1 MVDDMAAVRRSPW
14 LAPLRQ
20 ALGGSGSVLVL
31 VEGCA
36 GLGKSRALHG
46 LSCLPEAAEARRT
59 LWRCG
64 AAQERPETA
73 PGPTLLLV
81 DDAHRATP
89 QEREWL
95 RGLLERPWEGLA
107 AVVAYRPEELGTGGL
122 PLGAP
127 AVSYPPGLAVFRHRL
142 RAWSVDRVRR
152 AASEVLGERATQE
165 AVARLYACSG
175 GVPQVVADLLGTLRA
190 GSGSRCTAAD
200 VDAAGVPVRLAE
212 LVLSRTEALAAG
224 ARTVVWAAAVLGEP
238 AGRDELLSVAG
249 MDPERGRAALLAALA
264 GAALSEVSRGPLGRY
279 GFSVPLAATAVRER
293 VPGPVREEL
302 HGRAARVLAR
312 RRPVPWA
319 EVARHRG
326 AAGRRKGWLKAVE
339 KAALAA
345 VDEGR
350 HQEAIGLLERTL
362 AVREVP
368 ARYRARLAPLLARSA
383 VVGLRSD
390 QTVEVLTQA
399 VRDPGLPVDVRGQL
413 RLDLGLMLANQV
425 GDLAAGMRELE
436 AAVDEL
442 GEVRPVLTSRA
453 MVALAMPE
461 WPTGTLAGHREWLR
475 RAAGLARTGDSEVA
489 RAAVAANHASL
500 AVACGDPQA
509 RELVAA
515 LPVDGPRAGC
525 REHAARGLCN
535 AADAALWRGSYQW
548 GEELLATGLD
558 LSARIGASYTEQT
571 AQGTRLLLDWWA
583 GRWTGLGER
592 CERFVADTADMPV
605 VAADAHLVRG
615 MLAFTQGDWTQAVH
629 WLTALGAPAPECTRM
644 PLAAAT
650 AGALIRLALVRDDLA
665 TAAEQAR
672 AAWTAV
678 ADKGI
683 WAWAAELAPW
693 AVEAVARAGDA
704 AAARRMTT
712 EFVQGLAGQD
722 APSARAAV
730 AWSRAA
736 LEECEG
742 RHREAAGSYRE
753 AAAAYRELSRPYARA
768 LTTEG
773 AARCSLAHG
782 AEHSG
787 APDEAAARGSAD
799 GAAGDDDGRA
809 RAVASLR
816 RCVERYTELGAVYD
830 AARARTLLRSHQ
842 PPEVRRPGRPAFD
855 DRLSPRE
862 REVAELA
869 ARGLMNREI
878 AVVLHLSPR
887 TVEQHVARAI
897 RKTGALSRR
906 DLLRTA
912 P

>member
-14 LAPLRQ
+14 LAPLRL

-31 VEGCA
+31 VEGSA

-46 LSCLPEAAEARRT
+46 LSGLPEAAEARRT
-59 LWRCG
+59 RWRCG
-64 AAQERPETA
+64 AAQERPETGD
-73 PGPTLLLV
+73 GPALLLV

-89 QEREWL
+89 QERQWL
-95 RGLLERPWEGLA
+95 REVVERPREGLA
-107 AVVAYRPEELGTGGL
+107 AVVAYRPEELGTAGL

-142 RAWSVDRVRR
+142 RPWGEDRVRR
-152 AASEVLGERATQE
+152 AASEVLGERATHE
-165 AVARLYACSG
+165 AVARLHACSG
-175 GVPQVVADLLGTLRA
+175 GVPQVVTDLLGALGGA
-190 GSGSRCTAAD
+190 GAGRRCTAAD

-212 LVLSRTEALAAG
+212 LVLSRTDALTAADRG
-224 ARTVVWAAAVLGEP
+224 VVWAAAVLGEP
-238 AGRDELLSVAG
+238 VGRDELLSVAG
-249 MDPERGRAALLAALA
+249 LDGARGRTALLAALA
-264 GAALSEVSRGPLGRY
+264 GAALSEVSQGRY

-302 HGRAARVLAR
+302 HGRAARVLVR

-326 AAGRRKGWLKAVE
+326 AAGRRKSWLKAVE

-345 VDEGR
+345 VAEGR
-350 HQEAIGLLERTL
+350 HQEAIHLLERTL
-362 AVREVP
+362 AVPEVP

-383 VVGLRSD
+383 VIGLRSD

-436 AAVDEL
+436 AAVEEL
-442 GEVRPVLTSRA
+442 GEVRPTLTSRA

-475 RAAGLARTGDSEVA
+475 RAAGLARAGDSEVA

-515 LPVDGPRAGC
+515 LPVDGPPAGC

-548 GEELLATGLD
+548 SEELLTAGLD

-583 GRWTGLGER
+583 GRWDGLGER
-592 CERFVADTADMPV
+592 CERFVAETAGMPV

-615 MLAFTQGDWTQAVH
+615 MLAFVQGDWAQAVH
-629 WLTALGAPAPECTRM
+629 WLTAQGAPAPECTRM

-650 AGALIRLALVRDDLA
+650 AGALIRLALLRDDPRA
-665 TAAEQAR
+665 AAEQAR

-678 ADKGI
+678 AEKGI

-704 AAARRMTT
+704 SAARRMTG
-712 EFVQGLAGQD
+712 EFVRGLAGQD

-742 RHREAAGSYRE
+742 RRPEAAGSYRQ
-753 AAAAYRELSRPYARA
+753 AAAAYRELSRPYAWA

-773 AARCSLAHG
+773 AARCSLADG

-787 APDEAAARGSAD
+787 TPDEAAPSDAD
-799 GAAGDDDGRA
+799 GPAGADGGRA
-809 RAVASLR
+809 QAVASLR

-887 TVEQHVARAI
+887 TVEQHVARAM

-906 DLLRTA
+906 DLLRTS

>member
-14 LAPLRQ
+14 LAPLRL
-20 ALGGSGSVLVL
+20 ALGGNGSVLVL
-31 VEGCA
+31 VEGSA
-36 GLGKSRALHG
+36 GLGKTRTLHG
-46 LSCLPEAAEARRT
+46 LSGLPEAAGARRS

-64 AAQERPETA
+64 AAQERPETGE
-73 PGPTLLLV
+73 GPALLLV

-89 QEREWL
+89 QERAWL
-95 RGLLERPWEGLA
+95 REVLERPWEGLA
-107 AVVAYRPEELGTGGL
+107 AVVAYRPEEVDTAGL
-122 PLGAP
+122 PLGTP

-142 RAWSVDRVRR
+142 RTWGVDRVRR
-152 AASEVLGERATQE
+152 AASEVLGEQATHE
-165 AVARLYACSG
+165 AVARLHACSG
-175 GVPQVVADLLGTLRA
+175 GVPQVVADLLGALGT

-212 LVLSRTEALAAG
+212 LVLSRTDALAA
-224 ARTVVWAAAVLGEP
+224 ADRPVVWAAAVLGEP

-249 MDPERGRAALLAALA
+249 LDGTRGRAALLAALA
-264 GAALSEVSRGPLGRY
+264 GAALSEVAQGRY
-279 GFSVPLAATAVRER
+279 GFPVPLAATAVRER

-326 AAGRRKGWLKAVE
+326 AAGRRKSWLKAVE

-345 VDEGR
+345 VESGH

-362 AVREVP
+362 AVPEVP

-436 AAVDEL
+436 AAVEEL
-442 GEVRPVLTSRA
+442 GEVRPALTSRA

-475 RAAGLARTGDSEVA
+475 RAAGLVRAGDSEEA

-515 LPVDGPRAGC
+515 LPVDGPPAGC

-548 GEELLATGLD
+548 GGELLSAGLD

-583 GRWTGLGER
+583 GRWAGLGER

-615 MLAFTQGDWTQAVH
+615 MLAFVQGDWTQAVH

-644 PLAAAT
+644 PLAATT
-650 AGALIRLALVRDDLA
+650 AGALIRLALVRDDPPA
-665 TAAEQAR
+665 AAEQAR

-678 ADKGI
+678 AEKGI

-704 AAARRMTT
+704 AAARRMTA
-712 EFVQGLAGQD
+712 EFVRGLAGQD

-742 RHREAAGSYRE
+742 RRPEAAGSYRQ
-753 AAAAYRELSRPYARA
+753 AADAYRELSRPYAWA

-773 AARCSLAHG
+773 AARCSLLDG
-782 AEHSG
+782 TEHSG
-787 APDEAAARGSAD
+787 ARDETARNGVDGTAGEDGAD
-799 GAAGDDDGRA
+799 GGRA
-809 RAVASLR
+809 HAVASLR
-816 RCVERYTELGAVYD
+816 RCVEQYTELGAVYD

-887 TVEQHVARAI
+887 TVEQHVARAL

-906 DLLRTA
+906 DLLRA
-912 P
+912 SP

>member
-1 MVDDMAAVRRSPW
+1 MVDDMAAVQRSPW
-14 LAPLRQ
+14 LAPLRL

-31 VEGCA
+31 VEGPA
-36 GLGKSRALHG
+36 GLGKSRALHR
-46 LSCLPEAAEARRT
+46 LSGLPEAAAARRV

-64 AAQERPETA
+64 TAQERPETGGGA
-73 PGPTLLLV
+73 ALLLV
-81 DDAHRATP
+81 DDVHRAAP
-89 QEREWL
+89 EEREWL
-95 RGLLERPWEGLA
+95 RGVLERPWEGLA
-107 AVVAYRPEELGTGGL
+107 AVLAYRPEELGTCGL
-122 PLGAP
+122 PLGVP
-127 AVSYPPGLAVFRHRL
+127 AVSYPPALAVFRHRL
-142 RAWSVDRVRR
+142 RVWSVDRVRR
-152 AASEVLGERATQE
+152 AASEALGERATPE
-165 AVARLYACSG
+165 AVARLHACSG
-175 GVPQVVADLLGTLRA
+175 GVPQVVADLLGVLRA
-190 GSGSRCTAAD
+190 GPGSRCTAAD

-212 LVLSRTEALAAG
+212 LVLSRTDALAPAD
-224 ARTVVWAAAVLGEP
+224 RPVVWAAAVLGEP
-238 AGRDELLSVAG
+238 AARDELLSVAG
-249 MDPERGRAALLAALA
+249 TDPARGRAALLAALA
-264 GAALSEVSRGPLGRY
+264 RAALSEVSQGRY
-279 GFSVPLAATAVRER
+279 GFAVPLAATAVRER

-312 RRPVPWA
+312 RRPVPWS

-326 AAGRRKGWLKAVE
+326 AAGRRKGWLRAVE

-345 VDEGR
+345 VAQGHHE
-350 HQEAIGLLERTL
+350 EAIGLLERTL
-362 AVREVP
+362 AVPEVP
-368 ARYRARLAPLLARSA
+368 ARFRARLAPLLARSA

-390 QTVEVLTQA
+390 RTVEVLTQA

-436 AAVDEL
+436 SAVEEL
-442 GEVRPVLTSRA
+442 GEVRPALTSRA

-475 RAAGLARTGDSEVA
+475 RAAGLAHAGDSEVA

-500 AVACGDPQA
+500 AVACGDPRA

-515 LPVDGPRAGC
+515 LPVEGAPAGC

-548 GEELLATGLD
+548 GEELLSAGLD

-571 AQGTRLLLDWWA
+571 AQGTRLLLDWWS
-583 GRWTGLGER
+583 GRWAGLGER
-592 CERFVADTADMPV
+592 CERFVAETADMPV

-615 MLAFTQGDWTQAVH
+615 MLAFAQGDWTEAVH

-650 AGALIRLALVRDDLA
+650 AGTLIRLALVRGDSPA
-665 TAAEQAR
+665 AAEQAG

-678 ADKGI
+678 SDKGI

-693 AVEAVARAGDA
+693 AVEAVARAGDV
-704 AAARRMTT
+704 AAARRMAA
-712 EFVQGLAGQD
+712 EFVQGLQGQD

-730 AWSRAA
+730 VWSRAA

-742 RHREAAGSYRE
+742 RHREAAGSYRK
-753 AAAAYRELSRPYARA
+753 AAAAYRELPRPYAWA

-773 AARCSLAHG
+773 AARCSLTGG
-782 AEHSG
+782 AGTSG
-787 APDEAAARGSAD
+787 AAGDRSD
-799 GAAGDDDGRA
+799 GAAGADGGRA
-809 RAVASLR
+809 QAVASLR
-816 RCVERYTELGAVYD
+816 RCVEQYTELGAVYD

-842 PPEVRRPGRPAFD
+842 PPQSRRPGRPAFD

-906 DLLRTA
+906 DLLRTEKNA
-912 P
+912 GPP